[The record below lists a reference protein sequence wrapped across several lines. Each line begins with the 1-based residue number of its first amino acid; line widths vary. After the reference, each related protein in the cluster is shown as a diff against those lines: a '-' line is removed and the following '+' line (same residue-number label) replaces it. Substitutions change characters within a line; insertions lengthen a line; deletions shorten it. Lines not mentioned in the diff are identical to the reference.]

1 MSDQDE
7 FLLFIVN
14 KLSAAEIPY
23 MITGSFGT
31 NFHGEPRATAD
42 IDLVVFSSVHQIQ
55 KFIASLEAHLYVD
68 SAAAQTAIETESM
81 FNIIDTHSGWKVD
94 LIARKSRP
102 FSVEEF
108 NRRETVSFQG
118 QEISIISAEDSILS
132 KLEWGKKGESERQFR
147 DAESVAVLQWEN
159 LDVEYLKKWAREL
172 SVEEELNRILLR
184 AEEIRKES

>member
-1 MSDQDE
+1 MSDQNE
-7 FLLFIVN
+7 FLFFIVN

-42 IDLVVFSSVHQIQ
+42 IDLVVLPTTQQIQ
-55 KFIASLEAHLYVD
+55 QFIESLEGHLYVS
-68 SAAAQTAIETESM
+68 SAAAQTAIDTESM
-81 FNIIDTHSGWKVD
+81 FNVIDTKSGWKVD
-94 LIARKSRP
+94 LIVRKSRP

-108 NRRETVSFQG
+108 NRRETISFLG
-118 QEISIISAEDSILS
+118 QEISILSAEDAILS
-132 KLEWGKKGESERQFR
+132 KLEWGKKGESERQLR

-159 LDVEYLKKWAREL
+159 LDVGYLQKWAREL
-172 SVEEELNRILLR
+172 SVVEELSRILLS

>member
-1 MSDQDE
+1 M
-7 FLLFIVN
+7 N

-42 IDLVVFSSVHQIQ
+42 IDFVVFPTMQQIQ
-55 KFIASLEAHLYVD
+55 KFIESLEEHLYVS

-81 FNIIDTHSGWKVD
+81 FNVIDTKSGWKVD
-94 LIARKSRP
+94 LIVRKSRP

-108 NRRETVSFQG
+108 NRREAISFQG
-118 QEISIISAEDSILS
+118 QEIFILSAEDAILS
-132 KLEWGKKGESERQFR
+132 KLEWGKKGKSERQLR
-147 DAESVAVLQWEN
+147 DAESVAVLQRGK
-159 LDVEYLKKWAREL
+159 LDVEYLKKWAGEL
-172 SVEEELNRILLR
+172 SVEEELSQILLS